1 MTAKFRI
8 DIYSDTICPW
18 CLLGKRRFDLALAE
32 RPHYEPRV
40 AWRPYELNP
49 DLPIEGV
56 DRAWYLAQRTGDR
69 ERQLE
74 TQQALVEQGAAV
86 GIAFRFDL
94 IDRIPNTRRSHLL
107 IAHAARFGRQSQVKE
122 RVMRA
127 YFEEGR
133 DIGDL
138 DELVD
143 LAADCGLAQSEARNA
158 LVLRAGQ
165 DGIIAA
171 ERHAAA
177 LGVTGV
183 PNFIFDGQYTLS
195 GAQSVSALARVFDQ
209 VMDYA
214 KARGGSLLNAA
225 ES

>member
-49 DLPIEGV
+49 DMPIEGV
-56 DRAWYLAQRTGDR
+56 DRAWYLAQRAGDR
-69 ERQLE
+69 ERHLE

-107 IAHAARFGRQSQVKE
+107 IAHAARFGRQAQVKE

-143 LAADCGLAQSEARNA
+143 LAVDCGLSQSEARNT

-177 LGVTGV
+177 LGITGV

-195 GAQSVSALARVFDQ
+195 GAQPVSSLARVFDQ

-214 KARGGSLLNAA
+214 KTREGPLVNAA